1 MSIKEKN
8 LIFDFDGTLFDS
20 APEILECLKKVFH
33 LNKLKSENDFN
44 ESLIGPPIKEM
55 LKKLVQKKD
64 IGMIDKIIKDFINL
78 YDSEYCYKTKLYDGV
93 KKTLEILAEEKKLI
107 LITNKR
113 ISPTE
118 KMLKN
123 SGIIDFFED
132 YFSVDPS
139 NTAKKNKSILIK
151 NTIKDLDINPD
162 NCVYIGDTEGDFIAS
177 NNNGIKFIYAGWGYG
192 EYVEQAHLHL
202 NDIRELI

>member
-139 NTAKKNKSILIK
+139 NTAKKDPTPAI
-151 NTIKDLDINPD
+151 
-162 NCVYIGDTEGDFIAS
+162 
-177 NNNGIKFIYAGWGYG
+177 
-192 EYVEQAHLHL
+192 
-202 NDIRELI
+202 

>member
-1 MSIKEKN
+1 MLLIIEKLLKFKAFKKALYVN
-8 LIFDFDGTLFDS
+8 LTS
-20 APEILECLKKVFH
+20 LK
-33 LNKLKSENDFN
+33 
-44 ESLIGPPIKEM
+44 
-55 LKKLVQKKD
+55 
-64 IGMIDKIIKDFINL
+64 
-78 YDSEYCYKTKLYDGV
+78 
-93 KKTLEILAEEKKLI
+93 
-107 LITNKR
+107 
-113 ISPTE
+113 
-118 KMLKN
+118 
-123 SGIIDFFED
+123 
-132 YFSVDPS
+132 

>member
-1 MSIKEKN
+1 MDKKN
-8 LIFDFDGTLFDS
+8 LRLLYKRKRAELDS
-20 APEILECLKKVFH
+20 LKIEELSIEIANQILK
-33 LNKLKSENDFN
+33 L
-44 ESLIGPPIKEM
+44 PIWGSITSIYSWEWT
-55 LKKLVQKKD
+55 
-64 IGMIDKIIKDFINL
+64 IW
-78 YDSEYCYKTKLYDGV
+78 
-93 KKTLEILAEEKKLI
+93 KKLI

-123 SGIIDFFED
+123 SGIIDFFDD
-132 YFSVDPS
+132 YFSVDPNDIS
-139 NTAKKNKSILIK
+139 KKDKSILIE

-162 NCVYIGDTEGDFIAS
+162 SSVYIGDTEGDFIAS
-177 NNNGIKFIYAGWGYG
+177 NTNGIKFIYAGWGYG

>member
-139 NTAKKNKSILIK
+139 NTSKKNKSILIK

-202 NDIRELI
+202 TDIRELI

>member
-1 MSIKEKN
+1 MLIKEEN

-20 APEILECLKKVFH
+20 APEILKCLKKVFY
-33 LNKLKSENDFN
+33 LNKLKNKKDFN

-64 IGMIDKIIKDFINL
+64 LDMVDKIIKDFINL
-78 YDSEYCYKTKLYDGV
+78 YDSEYCFKTKLYDGV
-93 KKTLEILAEEKKLI
+93 KETLKILAEEKKLI

-123 SGIIDFFED
+123 SGIIDFFD
-132 YFSVDPS
+132 NYYSVDPNDIS
-139 NTAKKNKSILIK
+139 KKDKSILIE

-162 NCVYIGDTEGDFIAS
+162 SSVYIGDTEGDFIAS
-177 NNNGIKFIYAGWGYG
+177 NTNGIKFIYAGWGYG
-192 EYVEQAHLHL
+192 EFVEQAHLHL
-202 NDIRELI
+202 TDIRELI

>member
-93 KKTLEILAEEKKLI
+93 KKTLEILAEEKQLI

-132 YFSVDPS
+132 YFSVDPN
-139 NTAKKNKSILIK
+139 NTSKKNKSILIK

-192 EYVEQAHLHL
+192 EYLS
-202 NDIRELI
+202 LIHI

>member
-44 ESLIGPPIKEM
+44 ESLIGPPIREM

-93 KKTLEILAEEKKLI
+93 KKTLEILAEEKQLI

-132 YFSVDPS
+132 YFSVDPN
-139 NTAKKNKSILIK
+139 NTSKKNKSILIE

-162 NCVYIGDTEGDFIAS
+162 SSVYIGDTEGDFIAS
-177 NNNGIKFIYAGWGYG
+177 NTNGIKFIYAGWGYG
-192 EYVEQAHLHL
+192 AYVEQAHLHL
-202 NDIRELI
+202 TDIRELI